1 MTAKG
6 IEQWI
11 DNNHSTMAWMVL
23 VSAVAMLAWVTKWS
37 MAYSNSVEHGTGLDT
52 GAVIAAVQVP
62 VTFYAKWVFEVFA
75 GIIKK

>member
-23 VSAVAMLAWVTKWS
+23 VSAVALLVWVTHWS
-37 MAYSNSVEHGTGLDT
+37 MAYSYVAQGTGLDT

-62 VTFYAKWVFEVFA
+62 ATFYAKWVFEVFA
-75 GIIKK
+75 EIIKR